1 MLTPPSNRI
10 SNSSKIR
17 QKLSENRA
25 ENCTEEGYTAN
36 DEKPDLLD
44 FIEERKKLETYVQ
57 MVLFMLK

>member
-1 MLTPPSNRI
+1 M
-10 SNSSKIR
+10 
-17 QKLSENRA
+17 
-25 ENCTEEGYTAN
+25 AN